1 MSTAISASDMAG
13 SALRKRLL
21 LLIGQGVSLGLMLA
35 FVVITGMTLMLD
47 TYGADAVPFVYII
60 VAVLGSLLFYGFGEL
75 QRRLVLPIL
84 SLGSLAMAT
93 LFLVL
98 AWVGLVLAEWQWLA
112 FIVLVSFS
120 LLIQIGFVV
129 IGAQAGRLLDVREI
143 KRYFPWII
151 SGFVFGFMI
160 GGALATPVTNWNGR
174 PADMLLAGAAVA
186 LFFCGLILVT
196 NRQFGA
202 VLSRGS
208 SSGGDVGRKAPP
220 MRTLLMQRTVLLLFL
235 YQMLSAMASQIL
247 DFMVLAVAGARF
259 TDSTALAAFFGN
271 YTVFLNLADLLF
283 VVLLAGILLSRF
295 GLRFGLM
302 ANPAVVIGLLIAI
315 VGAGMMVGPTGQL
328 FFWLVIVTRIS
339 DLTVTDGTT
348 RTSINAAYQA
358 LQPHERTAVQ
368 TAVEGIGVPIALGLV
383 GIILLLFQAFTSLTL
398 VHIAA
403 FTLVLS
409 FFWLVAGALVY
420 RGYAG
425 GLLQMMRRR
434 ALAPAGLSLDDAST
448 LAAVEQLLLKDQLS
462 DVRLGLD
469 MLADA
474 RHPTLDQHLLRLAT
488 QAPEAIRIEALN
500 RIATRPGAAAW
511 PVVLELLDSES
522 TALRAAAIQAFCAL
536 EGEASVERV
545 GAYLTDPEEPI
556 REAAM
561 VGLLRF
567 GGMAGV
573 VAAAGQMM
581 VLQQA
586 DTAGD
591 KRLVARVIA
600 AVGSGHFYQPLIPL
614 LQDADMSVRRAALR
628 AAAQVPNPRL
638 TPLLVDNLA
647 DTATRSAA
655 IDALIAAG
663 EDVLPSLAAAL
674 DEAAPAAF
682 APAVRHHLVRIG
694 GQLAGTGAQALFMQH
709 LTHPDPELRGTILK
723 AALNSGLR
731 LEAAAR
737 PQLLAALQQEAREA
751 LSLLMARE
759 EIGAGA
765 GLAPLQRALAD
776 ALHLGQQRV
785 MLLLRLAYDAQAMAR
800 VAERLAQARGAEQA
814 LALELLD
821 VSLLPEHRALVLPVV
836 NPQQTPQQ
844 RLEQLRRVADVPPA
858 GQIDRLRELATD
870 PDDYWRQAWLRA
882 CAAYAIG
889 KLGAGELA
897 GELAQLQHDPDP
909 VVRETAGW
917 ALASLP
923 PRPGRPPLP

>member
-1 MSTAISASDMAG
+1 MSTAISGSDIT
-13 SALRKRLL
+13 SSSLRQRLL
-21 LLIGQGVSLGLMLA
+21 LLIGQGVSLGFMLA

-84 SLGSLAMAT
+84 SFGSLAMTT

-143 KRYFPWII
+143 KRYFPWIV

-160 GGALATPVTNWNGR
+160 GGALATPVTNLNGR

-196 NRQFGA
+196 NRHYGA
-202 VLSRGS
+202 VLSRS
-208 SSGGDVGRKAPP
+208 SSGGEVSRKTPP

-315 VGAGMMVGPTGQL
+315 VGAGMAVGPTGQL

-383 GIILLLFQAFTSLTL
+383 GIILLLFQAFASLTL

-434 ALAPAGLSLDDAST
+434 VLAPAGLSLDDAST
-448 LAAVEQLLLKDQLS
+448 FAAVEQLLHKDQLS

-469 MLADA
+469 MLAEA
-474 RHPTLDQHLLRLAT
+474 RHPTLDQHLLRLAE

-500 RIATRPGAAAW
+500 RIATRPGAAAR
-511 PVVLELLDSES
+511 PVVLALLDSES
-522 TALRAAAIQAFCAL
+522 TPLRAAAIQAFCAL

-545 GAYLTDPEEPI
+545 GAYLTDPQEPI

-581 VLQQA
+581 VLQQSE
-586 DTAGD
+586 TAGD

-614 LQDADMSVRRAALR
+614 LQDADITVRRAALR

-663 EDVLPSLAAAL
+663 EDVLPLLASAL
-674 DEAAPAAF
+674 DGSAPF

-694 GQLAGTGAQALFMQH
+694 GQLAGTGTQALFMQH
-709 LTHPDPELRGTILK
+709 LAHPDPELRGTILK

-731 LEAAAR
+731 LEAAAQ
-737 PQLLAALQQEAREA
+737 PQLLAALQQEARDA

-759 EIGAGA
+759 EIGEDA

-776 ALHLGQQRV
+776 AFRLGQQRV
-785 MLLLRLAYDAQAMAR
+785 MLLLRLAYDAQAMTR

-821 VSLLPEHRALVLPVV
+821 VSLLPEHRALVLPII
-836 NPQQTPQQ
+836 NPQQTPPQ
-844 RLEQLRRVADVPPA
+844 RLEQLRRVAEVPPA

-870 PDDYWRQAWLRA
+870 PEGYWRQAWLRA

-889 KLGAGELA
+889 KLGVGELA

-923 PRPGRPPLP
+923 PRPGESPLL